1 MNFLVCDVAWAVD
14 GSGYPVCPSGF
25 RTVTTEEAR
34 TLLSVMSWDDVAAYK
49 DEIVVLF
56 AVVFGFLALRKALL

>member
-1 MNFLVCDVAWAVD
+1 MNFLVCDVAWAAD
-14 GSGYPVCPSGF
+14 RFGNPVCRGGF
-25 RTVTTEEAR
+25 RNVTTEEAR